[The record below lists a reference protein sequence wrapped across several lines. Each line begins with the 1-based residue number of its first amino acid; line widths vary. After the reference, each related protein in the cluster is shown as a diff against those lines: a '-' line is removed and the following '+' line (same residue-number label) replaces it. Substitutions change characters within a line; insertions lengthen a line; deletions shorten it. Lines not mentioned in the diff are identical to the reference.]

1 MPKVANVPG
10 LGTLRFPDETPD
22 DVIDRT
28 VKKEVLGLQF
38 QEAQAEIDKAD
49 RFIGAVDTVAPV
61 VGAVSLGRAGAVLR
75 GVATDAMVPH
85 EPGTAPATMAAIRG
99 EPIPDEMQKNVEG
112 SVFKSSVAGLAQS
125 LPVVGATILTAGAG
139 VPAVAAAAVPMAAS
153 AFEASGGDVGQT
165 VKAGAIG
172 AALPVLGA
180 AGMKA
185 GGAVAGALANRG
197 GTALANPAVQQA
209 IETGVGQV
217 PIQSLLLGDLVSSDE
232 YQNATPEE
240 RNRLL
245 KVHWASQAAFGIPDI
260 ARGMN
265 PNRVPE
271 ARRFESPSVDAARM
285 LADAPMADP
294 IGRMQELAVPAL
306 PMTTEV
312 VSRLASK
319 PTVKIPGGIVPATP
333 LTADAMRQKMS
344 GIQTE
349 SGRSDTMD
357 QLRVDYGESQPIDT
371 SVVGKRID
379 EGGGKVSFS
388 AEAPTLLRNAPE
400 QPTRK
405 GGDKPLE
412 EVQGQKE
419 EGVLD
424 PMQGV
429 PYRRPGS
436 VPIPTQRE
444 REIQQGR
451 ANVEAGLYAEN
462 PPMEPV
468 APEVGQYPE
477 SGGPFGTLSKGQRQ
491 KALAALERS
500 QGLRRQDIPSQRV
513 DSVKTQPP
521 TYEMALIPG
530 GKQAADALKEAIG
543 FATAKGKAEEA
554 ANPSTKGE
562 KMRKFSARVG
572 SSKSVPEDVRK
583 SVLKNPRSTYD
594 PQVVQDEAVAASTK
608 SPIELAG
615 DVTNPDSNT
624 STLSG
629 LELVKRAF
637 TAGDT
642 KGGEE
647 MLLQLAAKGT
657 QMGQLINQYKLLVSA
672 VPQHITTITDMM
684 LQAKGYDPM
693 PPAEKERITGLS
705 KTAIDAENNRKKAD
719 QAYIAAPSKET
730 WDAVADA
737 SAKSEQATHD
747 LDYAIARKAP
757 KNFSD
762 TIVAIGQG
770 NLITPISQV
779 ANVVGNA
786 GKLFYE
792 VPVNAVASVLDAVE
806 SAVTGKPRSIVWT
819 PVGGASARLMAL
831 KEAAGVSKEILLSG
845 SDTAHIEAGQY
856 GGTKLNAIRAWRDL
870 FNIYRKQ
877 TDLPTKDGKVPLAD
891 STKLFIEG
899 TFGIPAD
906 VMLRGLGAMDAAFR
920 FPERARLV
928 YEAAI
933 RSGRTPEEAM
943 RATKRPELFLSK
955 KDLKQV
961 EFDASRSVY
970 QQNNLATEAV
980 AGFNNVLRKVPGLY
994 VLSKIVVPFQ
1004 KTPINV
1010 AAELISYTP
1019 AGLAKAVYAA
1029 AKGNRREAN
1038 LSISKVI
1045 VGTMGI
1051 AAADWMFSKGVIS
1064 PPLDAEDEA
1073 QKTRLGA
1080 EDVLPAGHINITGL
1094 KRAIAGE
1101 DGTPKPGDDVR
1112 DMRRLGMIGGI
1123 AYLTSYARRQVEKKR
1138 TGETRLGSEIATT
1151 APAVLAQWTVNQ
1163 SFLQGVSQFV
1173 KSFTSADG
1181 GEKWLQSMVETI
1193 SAFPMPNTI
1202 PAISRAIR
1210 ESKPEFRDDNAIQA
1224 IGNKLNE
1231 RANALGF
1238 NVGFGKNTKDLP
1250 VKVDLW
1256 GRPVAQTPKG
1266 ANPWVY
1272 NFFDITKSREIPDD
1286 AVAVTLYNLW
1296 RKTGDS
1302 AVFPSLPERILTIKG
1317 QQSEPLSY
1325 DLYQQLATRVGQAR
1339 RQRVERLMDLPA
1351 FHALPDG
1358 KKIEYLKDEV
1368 YQKGRDIGM
1377 TQFLRDLQAQ
1387 GITLERRKTRRGTE

>member
-1 MPKVANVPG
+1 
-10 LGTLRFPDETPD
+10 
-22 DVIDRT
+22 
-28 VKKEVLGLQF
+28 
-38 QEAQAEIDKAD
+38 
-49 RFIGAVDTVAPV
+49 
-61 VGAVSLGRAGAVLR
+61 
-75 GVATDAMVPH
+75 
-85 EPGTAPATMAAIRG
+85 
-99 EPIPDEMQKNVEG
+99 
-112 SVFKSSVAGLAQS
+112 
-125 LPVVGATILTAGAG
+125 
-139 VPAVAAAAVPMAAS
+139 
-153 AFEASGGDVGQT
+153 
-165 VKAGAIG
+165 
-172 AALPVLGA
+172 
-180 AGMKA
+180 
-185 GGAVAGALANRG
+185 
-197 GTALANPAVQQA
+197 
-209 IETGVGQV
+209 
-217 PIQSLLLGDLVSSDE
+217 
-232 YQNATPEE
+232 
-240 RNRLL
+240 
-245 KVHWASQAAFGIPDI
+245 
-260 ARGMN
+260 MN
-265 PNRVPE
+265 PNSVPE

-333 LTADAMRQKMS
+333 LTAEAMRQKMS

-357 QLRVDYGESQPIDT
+357 QLRVDYGESQLIDT

-513 DSVKTQPP
+513 DSGKVSFSAEAPTLLRNAPEQPTRKGGDKPLEEVQGQKEEGVLNPTNPSPKASPFAPPAIERFRKGDASALSDLPDPKSSWPYKTSDVAMLAAQGEGNAEFTRLDAGGMPLWKWLNEARSSNETP

-572 SSKSVPEDVRK
+572 SANSVPEDVRK

-672 VPQHITTITDMM
+672 VPQHITTITDRM

-705 KTAIDAENNRKKAD
+705 KTAIDAETNRKKAD

-792 VPVNAVASVLDAVE
+792 VPVNAAASVLDAVE

-831 KEAAGVSKEILLSG
+831 KEAAGVSKEILLRG

-994 VLSKIVVPFQ
+994 VLSKIMVPFQ

-1019 AGLAKAVYAA
+1019 AGLAKAAYAA

-1038 LSISKVI
+1038 LSIAKVI

-1094 KRAIAGE
+1094 KRAIAGG

-1112 DMRRLGMIGGI
+1112 DMRRLGMLGGI

-1138 TGETRLGSEIATT
+1138 TGETSLGSEIATT
-1151 APAVLAQWTVNQ
+1151 APAVLAH
-1163 SFLQGVSQFV
+1163 SGRS
-1173 KSFTSADG
+1173 TSRSCKACR
-1181 GEKWLQSMVETI
+1181 S
-1193 SAFPMPNTI
+1193 S
-1202 PAISRAIR
+1202 
-1210 ESKPEFRDDNAIQA
+1210 
-1224 IGNKLNE
+1224 
-1231 RANALGF
+1231 
-1238 NVGFGKNTKDLP
+1238 
-1250 VKVDLW
+1250 
-1256 GRPVAQTPKG
+1256 
-1266 ANPWVY
+1266 
-1272 NFFDITKSREIPDD
+1272 
-1286 AVAVTLYNLW
+1286 
-1296 RKTGDS
+1296 
-1302 AVFPSLPERILTIKG
+1302 
-1317 QQSEPLSY
+1317 
-1325 DLYQQLATRVGQAR
+1325 
-1339 RQRVERLMDLPA
+1339 
-1351 FHALPDG
+1351 
-1358 KKIEYLKDEV
+1358 
-1368 YQKGRDIGM
+1368 
-1377 TQFLRDLQAQ
+1377 
-1387 GITLERRKTRRGTE
+1387 

>member
-1 MPKVANVPG
+1 MPTIVEVPG
-10 LGTLRFPDETPD
+10 IGNIEFPDEASD
-22 DVIDRT
+22 DYIERS
-28 VKKEVLGLQF
+28 VKKTVLRQQF
-38 QEAQAEIDKAD
+38 DEAQAEIDKAD

-75 GVATDAMVPH
+75 GIATDAMVPH
-85 EPGTAPATMAAIRG
+85 EPGTVPATMAGIRG
-99 EPIPDEMQKNVEG
+99 EPIPEDMQKNVEG
-112 SVFKSSVAGLAQS
+112 SIFKSSVAGLAQS

-294 IGRMQELAVPAL
+294 IGRMQEIAVPSL
-306 PMTTEV
+306 PLTTEA

-319 PTVKIPGGIVPATP
+319 PTVKMPGGIVPATP

-405 GGDKPLE
+405 GSDKPLE
-412 EVQGQKE
+412 EVQWQKE
-419 EGVLD
+419 EVLT
-424 PMQGV
+424 GET
-429 PYRRPGS
+429 GA
-436 VPIPTQRE
+436 TQTE
-444 REIQQGR
+444 
-451 ANVEAGLYAEN
+451 
-462 PPMEPV
+462 
-468 APEVGQYPE
+468 
-477 SGGPFGTLSKGQRQ
+477 T
-491 KALAALERS
+491 
-500 QGLRRQDIPSQRV
+500 
-513 DSVKTQPP
+513 PP

-572 SSKSVPEDVRK
+572 SANSVPEDVRK

-594 PQVVQDEAVAASTK
+594 PQVVQDETAAAAIKTRG
-608 SPIELAG
+608 ELEA
-615 DVTNPDSNT
+615 DAQNADSNT
-624 STLSG
+624 STLASM
-629 LELVKRAF
+629 ELVKRDF
-637 TAGDT
+637 LEGDT
-642 KGGEE
+642 KGGEAKLLE
-647 MLLQLAAKGT
+647 MAEKGT
-657 QMGQLINQYKLLVSA
+657 QLGQLINQYKLLVSA
-672 VPQHITTITDMM
+672 VPQHITTITDRM

-705 KTAIDAENNRKKAD
+705 KTAIDAETNRKKAD

-792 VPVNAVASVLDAVE
+792 VPVNAAASVLDAVE

-831 KEAAGVSKEILLSG
+831 KEAAGVSKEILLRG
-845 SDTAHIEAGQY
+845 SDTAHI
-856 GGTKLNAIRAWRDL
+856 
-870 FNIYRKQ
+870 
-877 TDLPTKDGKVPLAD
+877 
-891 STKLFIEG
+891 
-899 TFGIPAD
+899 
-906 VMLRGLGAMDAAFR
+906 
-920 FPERARLV
+920 
-928 YEAAI
+928 
-933 RSGRTPEEAM
+933 
-943 RATKRPELFLSK
+943 LS
-955 KDLKQV
+955 
-961 EFDASRSVY
+961 
-970 QQNNLATEAV
+970 
-980 AGFNNVLRKVPGLY
+980 
-994 VLSKIVVPFQ
+994 
-1004 KTPINV
+1004 
-1010 AAELISYTP
+1010 LI
-1019 AGLAKAVYAA
+1019 
-1029 AKGNRREAN
+1029 
-1038 LSISKVI
+1038 
-1045 VGTMGI
+1045 
-1051 AAADWMFSKGVIS
+1051 
-1064 PPLDAEDEA
+1064 
-1073 QKTRLGA
+1073 
-1080 EDVLPAGHINITGL
+1080 HI
-1094 KRAIAGE
+1094 
-1101 DGTPKPGDDVR
+1101 
-1112 DMRRLGMIGGI
+1112 
-1123 AYLTSYARRQVEKKR
+1123 
-1138 TGETRLGSEIATT
+1138 
-1151 APAVLAQWTVNQ
+1151 
-1163 SFLQGVSQFV
+1163 
-1173 KSFTSADG
+1173 
-1181 GEKWLQSMVETI
+1181 
-1193 SAFPMPNTI
+1193 
-1202 PAISRAIR
+1202 
-1210 ESKPEFRDDNAIQA
+1210 
-1224 IGNKLNE
+1224 
-1231 RANALGF
+1231 
-1238 NVGFGKNTKDLP
+1238 
-1250 VKVDLW
+1250 
-1256 GRPVAQTPKG
+1256 
-1266 ANPWVY
+1266 
-1272 NFFDITKSREIPDD
+1272 
-1286 AVAVTLYNLW
+1286 
-1296 RKTGDS
+1296 
-1302 AVFPSLPERILTIKG
+1302 
-1317 QQSEPLSY
+1317 SEP
-1325 DLYQQLATRVGQAR
+1325 TR
-1339 RQRVERLMDLPA
+1339 PC
-1351 FHALPDG
+1351 H
-1358 KKIEYLKDEV
+1358 
-1368 YQKGRDIGM
+1368 
-1377 TQFLRDLQAQ
+1377 
-1387 GITLERRKTRRGTE
+1387 

>member
-265 PNRVPE
+265 PSRVPE
-271 ARRFESPSVDAARM
+271 ARRFESPSIDAARM

-294 IGRMQELAVPAL
+294 IGRMQEIAVPAL
-306 PMTTEV
+306 PLTTEV

-379 EGGGKVSFS
+379 EGGGQVSFS

-419 EGVLD
+419 EGVLNPTNPSPKASPFAPPAIERFRKGDASALSDLPD
-424 PMQGV
+424 PKSSW
-429 PYRRPGS
+429 PYKTS
-436 VPIPTQRE
+436 D
-444 REIQQGR
+444 
-451 ANVEAGLYAEN
+451 
-462 PPMEPV
+462 V
-468 APEVGQYPE
+468 AM
-477 SGGPFGTLSKGQRQ
+477 
-491 KALAALERS
+491 LAAQGEGNAEFTRLDAGGMPLWKWLNEARS
-500 QGLRRQDIPSQRV
+500 SNE
-513 DSVKTQPP
+513 TP

-554 ANPSTKGE
+554 ANPSVKGE
-562 KMRKFSARVG
+562 KMRKFSGRVG
-572 SSKSVPEDVRK
+572 SAKSVPEEVRK

-1138 TGETRLGSEIATT
+1138 TGETSLGSEIATT

>member
-99 EPIPDEMQKNVEG
+99 EPIPEDMQKNVEG
-112 SVFKSSVAGLAQS
+112 SIFKSSVAGLAQS

-265 PNRVPE
+265 PSRVPE
-271 ARRFESPSVDAARM
+271 ARRFESPSIDAARM

-294 IGRMQELAVPAL
+294 IGRMQEIAVPSL
-306 PMTTEV
+306 PLTTEA

-319 PTVKIPGGIVPATP
+319 PTVKMPGGIVPATP

-405 GGDKPLE
+405 GSDKPLE
-412 EVQGQKE
+412 EVQWQKE
-419 EGVLD
+419 EVLT
-424 PMQGV
+424 GET
-429 PYRRPGS
+429 GA
-436 VPIPTQRE
+436 TQTE
-444 REIQQGR
+444 
-451 ANVEAGLYAEN
+451 
-462 PPMEPV
+462 
-468 APEVGQYPE
+468 
-477 SGGPFGTLSKGQRQ
+477 T
-491 KALAALERS
+491 
-500 QGLRRQDIPSQRV
+500 
-513 DSVKTQPP
+513 PP

-572 SSKSVPEDVRK
+572 SAKSVPEDVRK

-672 VPQHITTITDMM
+672 VPQHITTITDKM

-705 KTAIDAENNRKKAD
+705 KTAIDAETNRKKAD
-719 QAYIAAPSKET
+719 QAYLASPSKET

-792 VPVNAVASVLDAVE
+792 VPVNAAASVLDAVE

-819 PVGGASARLMAL
+819 PVGGSAARLSAL
-831 KEAAGVSKEILLSG
+831 KEAAGVSKEILLRG

-870 FNIYRKQ
+870 FSIYRKQ

-980 AGFNNVLRKVPGLY
+980 AGVNNVLRKVPGLY
-994 VLSKIVVPFQ
+994 VLSKIMVPFQ

-1038 LSISKVI
+1038 LSIAKVI

-1112 DMRRLGMIGGI
+1112 DMRRLGMLGGI

-1138 TGETRLGSEIATT
+1138 TGETSLGSEIATT

>member
-99 EPIPDEMQKNVEG
+99 EPIPESMQKNVEG

-197 GTALANPAVQQA
+197 GTALANPAVQRA

-217 PIQSLLLGDLVSSDE
+217 PIQSLLLGDLVSSEE

-265 PNRVPE
+265 PSRVPE

-294 IGRMQELAVPAL
+294 IGRMQEIAVPAL
-306 PMTTEV
+306 PLTTEV

-400 QPTRK
+400 QPTRR

-412 EVQGQKE
+412 EAQKQKE
-419 EGVLD
+419 EVLL
-424 PMQGV
+424 GET
-429 PYRRPGS
+429 GA
-436 VPIPTQRE
+436 TQTE
-444 REIQQGR
+444 
-451 ANVEAGLYAEN
+451 
-462 PPMEPV
+462 
-468 APEVGQYPE
+468 
-477 SGGPFGTLSKGQRQ
+477 T
-491 KALAALERS
+491 
-500 QGLRRQDIPSQRV
+500 
-513 DSVKTQPP
+513 PP

-530 GKQAADALKEAIG
+530 GKQAADALKEAIK

-554 ANPSTKGE
+554 ANPSTKGD

-572 SSKSVPEDVRK
+572 SAQSVPEDVRK

-594 PQVVQDEAVAASTK
+594 PQVVQDDAVAASTK

-672 VPQHITTITDMM
+672 VPQHITTITDRM

-792 VPVNAVASVLDAVE
+792 VPVNATASVLDAVQ

-831 KEAAGVSKEILLSG
+831 KEAAGVSKEILLRG

-943 RATKRPELFLSK
+943 RATKRPELLLSK

-1019 AGLAKAVYAA
+1019 AGLAKAAYAA

-1038 LSISKVI
+1038 LSIAKVI

-1080 EDVLPAGHINITGL
+1080 DDVIPAGHINITGL

-1101 DGTPKPGDDVR
+1101 DSTPQPGDDVR
-1112 DMRRLGMIGGI
+1112 DMRRLGMLGGI
-1123 AYLTSYARRQVEKKR
+1123 AYITSYARRQVEKKR
-1138 TGETRLGSEIATT
+1138 TGETSLGSEIATT

-1210 ESKPEFRDDNAIQA
+1210 ESKPEFRDDNAIQS

-1250 VKVDLW
+1250 LKVDLW

>member
-197 GTALANPAVQQA
+197 GTALANPAVQRA

-217 PIQSLLLGDLVSSDE
+217 PIQSLLLGDLVASDE

-240 RNRLL
+240 RNRIL

-265 PNRVPE
+265 PSRVPE
-271 ARRFESPSVDAARM
+271 ARRFESPSIDAARM

-294 IGRMQELAVPAL
+294 IGRMQEIAVPAL
-306 PMTTEV
+306 PLTTEV

-379 EGGGKVSFS
+379 EGGGQVSFS

-400 QPTRK
+400 QTTRK

-419 EGVLD
+419 EVLT
-424 PMQGV
+424 GET
-429 PYRRPGS
+429 GA
-436 VPIPTQRE
+436 TQTE
-444 REIQQGR
+444 
-451 ANVEAGLYAEN
+451 
-462 PPMEPV
+462 
-468 APEVGQYPE
+468 
-477 SGGPFGTLSKGQRQ
+477 T
-491 KALAALERS
+491 
-500 QGLRRQDIPSQRV
+500 
-513 DSVKTQPP
+513 PP

-554 ANPSTKGE
+554 SNPSAKGE

-572 SSKSVPEDVRK
+572 SAKSVPEDVRK

-1112 DMRRLGMIGGI
+1112 DMRRLGMLGGI

-1138 TGETRLGSEIATT
+1138 TGETSLGSEIATT

-1238 NVGFGKNTKDLP
+1238 SVGFGKNTKDLP

-1325 DLYQQLATRVGQAR
+1325 DLYQKLATRVGQAR

-1368 YQKGRDIGM
+1368 YQNGRDIGM

-1387 GITLERRKTRRGTE
+1387 GITLERRKTRRGTW